1 MVKLAIVKVSSSMP
15 LCCFSSSEGVFDAL
29 MFRLEQWRRN
39 MYVVVEMPKKINDQ
53 THRRMERVNE
63 HLSLDDIMHH
73 VQHRRQLWR
82 HDEHPIDVGCAFV
95 RFHATN
101 AIRSKNATRP
111 IEDIRGSGKRRK
123 GGNKQKPRLKSNLP
137 KTHVH

>member
-73 VQHRRQLWR
+73 VQHRRQQWR
-82 HDEHPIDVGCAFV
+82 HEHPIEVGCAFV

-101 AIRSKNATRP
+101 MRLGTKNATRP
-111 IEDIRGSGKRRK
+111 ITNSEKRYFAGART
-123 GGNKQKPRLKSNLP
+123 REYL
-137 KTHVH
+137 VVFF